1 MANIT
6 ELGMAAWNWGAEK
19 VESGI
24 SWAKD
29 QVTGFGQNLV
39 QAGTEALGNLI
50 SGVNKVMPSMLPTI
64 TACLATLSYRGSQG
78 NFASVSYPIVLTASF
93 LDISGIA
100 PDKFGYPYC
109 KSRPPEDL
117 TGFALAKN
125 SRFHISGT
133 MPEEEALEAFFD
145 RGVILDWSGT

>member
-1 MANIT
+1 MT
-6 ELGMAAWNWGAEK
+6 VKEMGQAALAWTGEK
-19 VESGI
+19 IDQGWT
-24 SWAKD
+24 WAKE
-29 QVTGFGQNLV
+29 QAKGAAQTLV
-39 QAGTEALGNLI
+39 SDGKDALTALL
-50 SGVNKVMPSMLPTI
+50 SGVSEVMPSMLPTI

-125 SRFHISGT
+125 ARFHISGT
-133 MPEEEALEAFFD
+133 VPEEEALEAFFD
-145 RGVILDWSGT
+145 RGVILDWS